1 MIRTIPI
8 TMLALALA
16 AASAHADVLALV
28 VTNNHSAET
37 GRPELH
43 YADDDGAK
51 YYDLFRM
58 LGGED
63 QVELLT
69 ELDRDSERLFP
80 DARAH
85 AHAPTKAEVQ
95 AATARLAEHAR
106 AAARAGHP
114 TELYFVFAG
123 HGDVDHGRGF
133 LELRDG
139 RLTSEDLER
148 ILRDI
153 GPTRAHVIL
162 DSCNSFFVLSPRKPG
177 GHQIAVTEQAAQS
190 LSARL
195 PNVGVFLSTSA
206 EAEVFEWSELQGGIF
221 SHAVRSGLAGAA
233 DVDHDGHVSYD
244 ELRAF
249 VEIATSRVKNPLYR
263 PKVFARGPGGHGD
276 ATIFDATS
284 ATAKRIEIAGGA
296 RVTVRDPDELAWI
309 DLHSEP
315 GRAVTLLLPERWG
328 LRASVDDHA
337 AGSSLAAR
345 GTNELLS
352 TLFEAPFGPQ
362 AYAQWQDQLAHQP
375 PEVFGVSGD
384 DAERMRLLL
393 AQVARSERSSRQIAG
408 AGLLGIGAITALSGS
423 YLASQHLAP
432 PGELVSD
439 SLLACGALGLG
450 GGVVALWRASNGER
464 LYDSYVAR
472 MSDPAT
478 DKARVVAETESRLAE
493 LAADWRRTRHTLMGG
508 GIAIA
513 AISGAWLVAS
523 ERAHGVTD
531 QVRAQDRAMF
541 AGTALI
547 GGLLVLSAM
556 PESPVERMHDLWIQ
570 DPDLSRLPRFDHA
583 AVDVSLSPAHGGLTL
598 GLSGRF

>member
-1 MIRTIPI
+1 MTTHIALVCASALAVAASSARADT
-8 TMLALALA
+8 LALI
-16 AASAHADVLALV
+16 

-58 LGGED
+58 LGAED

-85 AHAPTKAEVQ
+85 AHPPTKAEVH
-95 AATARLAEHAR
+95 AATARLAERAH

-148 ILRDI
+148 LLREI
-153 GPTRAHVIL
+153 GATRAHVIL

-263 PKVFARGPGGHGD
+263 PKVFARGPGGRGN
-276 ATIFDATS
+276 AAIFDLAS
-284 ATAKRIEIAGGA
+284 ATAKRIDVAGGA

-309 DLHSEP
+309 DLHNEP

-328 LRASVDDHA
+328 EHASIDDHA
-337 AGSSLAAR
+337 ASSGLAAR

-352 TLFEAPFGPQ
+352 TLFEAPFGPG
-362 AYAQWQDQLAHQP
+362 AYAAWQDQLGHEP
-375 PEVFGVSGD
+375 PEVYGVSSD

-393 AQVARSERSSRQIAG
+393 WQVAASERHNRQTIGVATLGVG
-408 AGLLGIGAITALSGS
+408 ALALFGDS
-423 YLASQHLAP
+423 YLWSLNTLNSTGEQVRWEMLLVGVAASGRGLY
-432 PGELVSD
+432 
-439 SLLACGALGLG
+439 SLLHP
-450 GGVVALWRASNGER
+450 SYGEDM
-464 LYDSYVAR
+464 YANYVAR
-472 MSDPAT
+472 MSDPRT
-478 DKARVVAETESRLAE
+478 DKARVVADTEHRLSA
-493 LAADWRRTRHTLMGG
+493 LAAQWRSKRHVLMGG

-513 AISGAWLVAS
+513 ALGGLGLALTEREHDITDQERFFTRYTFGAVVVMGGMLSVAS
-523 ERAHGVTD
+523 LAETPAE
-531 QVRAQDRAMF
+531 Q
-541 AGTALI
+541 
-547 GGLLVLSAM
+547 
-556 PESPVERMHDLWIQ
+556 MHHLWLQ
-570 DPDLSRLPRFDHA
+570 DPDLSRMPRFD
-583 AVDVSLSPAHGGLTL
+583 VSVVPAHGGMTL

>member
-1 MIRTIPI
+1 MIRTV
-8 TMLALALA
+8 LLVAVALTLA
-16 AASAHADVLALV
+16 APPARADVLALI

-85 AHAPTKAEVQ
+85 AHPPTKAEVQ
-95 AATARLAEHAR
+95 AATARLAERAR

-148 ILRDI
+148 VLRDI
-153 GPTRAHVIL
+153 GATRAHVIL

-206 EAEVFEWSELQGGIF
+206 EAEVFEWSELQSGIF

-276 ATIFDATS
+276 APIFDVAS
-284 ATAKRIEIAGGA
+284 ATAKRIDVAGGA

-328 LRASVDDHA
+328 ERASVDDHA

-393 AQVARSERSSRQIAG
+393 SHVAASERSSRQTAG
-408 AGLLGIGAITALSGS
+408 VGLLGLGVLSLGTVS
-423 YLASQHLAP
+423 YLSSVQLSST
-432 PGELVSD
+432 GEQVRYEMI
-439 SLLACGALGLG
+439 AMGIAGLG
-450 GGVVALWRASNGER
+450 GGLRALLHSSGGER
-464 LYDSYVAR
+464 LYASYLAR
-472 MSDPAT
+472 MSDPRT
-478 DKARVVAETESRLAE
+478 DKASVVADTERRLGE
-493 LAADWRRTRHTLMGG
+493 LAGEWRSTRHILMGG
-508 GIAIA
+508 GVAVAAIA
-513 AISGAWLVAS
+513 GLGLVLT
-523 ERAHGVTD
+523 ERVAGRTD
-531 QVRAQDRAMF
+531 EQRFTDRGMLG
-541 AGTALI
+541 GTAFV
-547 GGLLVLSAM
+547 GALLVMASLQ
-556 PESPVERMHDLWIQ
+556 ESPVEQMHDLWTH
-570 DPDLSRLPRFDHA
+570 DPDLSRLPRFDL
-583 AVDVSLSPAHGGLTL
+583 SLAPARGGLTV